1 MVTVSV
7 IDIVNTRSQARE
19 YGSTKLDVMPGG
31 GGRPGRFAREA
42 SCSGREAMMLQ
53 YQTEVSA
60 RSFYEAGRMQNA
72 IIRKRFVEER
82 MGERLRW

>member
-7 IDIVNTRSQARE
+7 IDIVSVISQSLE
-19 YGSTKLDVMPGG
+19 YGSTKLGVIPGG

-53 YQTEVSA
+53 YQTEVIA
-60 RSFYEAGRMQNA
+60 RPFYKAGTMQNP
-72 IIRKRFVEER
+72 II
-82 MGERLRW
+82 